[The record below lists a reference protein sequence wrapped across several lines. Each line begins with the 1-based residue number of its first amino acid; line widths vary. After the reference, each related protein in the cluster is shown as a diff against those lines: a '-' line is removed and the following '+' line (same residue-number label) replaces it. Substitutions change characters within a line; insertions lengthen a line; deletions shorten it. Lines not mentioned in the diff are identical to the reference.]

1 MPFAIRKVPN
11 KNCYRIRNTETGRIH
26 SKCSTLENAKSQLR
40 LLRGI
45 EYGNFKPTGKRRSS
59 TKRRRSSTK
68 RRNSS
73 KK

>member
-11 KNCYRIRNTETGRIH
+11 KNCYRIRNTDTGRIH
-26 SKCSTLENAKSQLR
+26 SKCSTLENAKAQLR

-59 TKRRRSSTK
+59 VRKRRSSTK
-68 RRNSS
+68 RRRSS

>member
-26 SKCSTLENAKSQLR
+26 SKCSTLENAKAQLR

-59 TKRRRSSTK
+59 KKRRSSVKRRRSS
-68 RRNSS
+68 